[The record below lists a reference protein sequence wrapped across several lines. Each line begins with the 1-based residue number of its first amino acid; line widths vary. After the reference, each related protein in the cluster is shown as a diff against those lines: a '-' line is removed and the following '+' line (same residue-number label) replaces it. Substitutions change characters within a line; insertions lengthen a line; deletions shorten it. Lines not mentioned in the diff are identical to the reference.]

1 MLVNYKHQEEVLGRS
16 KDRPE
21 YAFYMEPGTGKS
33 RVTIKTA
40 EYWYNEYSMDL
51 MIIVGPKSMIPT
63 WSRIEIPKHSDL
75 EFMTYEWRGIYS
87 NRQVEQFNKFIDM
100 KGKALLYFVCNI
112 DALIHERFKNV
123 VNNMIRRIPKF
134 GIAIDEATSIKSLR
148 ADRTQEAFL
157 LGDKAMMRRILTGTP
172 IVQGPLDLYSQAQFL
187 RKGLLGYTNYYSFK
201 TRYAEIKPHRYG
213 TRVFDKITGYRDLED
228 LRGRVLRYASIVKL
242 DECVDLPERV
252 FKQIDV
258 ELTDEQKEAYEDL
271 RDKAIAYIQDH
282 EVTALNVLA
291 MVTRL
296 LQIVAGQLKIK
307 ESVYVSLKN
316 NRLEALK
323 EAVDEVNDQ
332 CLIWCPYVQSAKDI
346 VKYLGK
352 EAVHASSDYNINER
366 QEVFDSFRA
375 GNYKALVMNPQS
387 AAHGL
392 TLIEAST
399 SLYYTNGYNL
409 EHRIHSLAR
418 NYRLGQT
425 KKTLVVDFV
434 SQGTLEPQVLQA
446 LLEKQNLADR
456 VVGKKAAIELIS
468 AGVT

>member
-1 MLVNYKHQEEVLGRS
+1 MLANYKHQEQVLERS

-63 WSRIEIPKHSDL
+63 WSRIEIPKHREL
-75 EFMTYEWRGIYS
+75 ECLVYEWKGIYS
-87 NRQVEQFNKFIDM
+87 DRQVRQFNLFVEQ
-100 KGKALLYFVCNI
+100 KGKMLLYFICNI
-112 DALIHERFKNV
+112 DALIHDRFKNV
-123 VNNMIRRIPKF
+123 VGNLIKRIPNF

-148 ADRTQEAFL
+148 ADRTQEAFI
-157 LGDKAMMRRILTGTP
+157 LGDKAIMRRILTGSP
-172 IVQGPLDLYSQAQFL
+172 IVQGPLDLFAQAQFL
-187 RKGLLGYTNYYSFK
+187 KKGLLGYSNYYSFK
-201 TRYAEIKPHRYG
+201 TRYAEIRPQRYG
-213 TRVFDKITGYRDLED
+213 TRTFEKIVGYRDLDD
-228 LRGRVLRYASIVKL
+228 LRSRVLKYASIIKL

-252 FKQIDV
+252 FKQVSV
-258 ELTDEQKEAYEDL
+258 ELTDEQKVAYDDL
-271 RDKAIAYIQDH
+271 KSKAIAYIQGH
-282 EVTALNVLA
+282 EVTAINVLA

-296 LQIVAGQLKIK
+296 LQIVAGQLKIR
-307 ESVYVSLKN
+307 ENVYVSLKN

-323 EAVDEVNDQ
+323 QSVDECNDQ
-332 CLIWCPYVQSAKDI
+332 CLIWCPYVQSARDI
-346 VKYLGK
+346 AEFLGK
-352 EAVHASSDYNINER
+352 EAIHASSNYGIDER

-375 GNYKALVMNPQS
+375 GNYKSLIMNPQS
-387 AAHGL
+387 AGHGL

-425 KKTLVVDFV
+425 KKTLVVDYV
-434 SQGTLEPQVLQA
+434 SPGTLELQVLKA
-446 LLEKQNLADR
+446 LLDKEQLANR
-456 VVGKKAAIELIS
+456 VVGKQAALDLIG
-468 AGVT
+468 AT